1 MSGRQITV
9 TDGETGHKGEIKS
22 VNDTPSLYVPDQKS
36 GSDHCKKNP
45 GEDRPERANK
55 PKELCEEDAPDLPWS
70 HWSPTRSRPLYL
82 YSAVQKIPSRRRRP
96 WTDCAAYAFSTN
108 LRLRTRIR
116 LEWPPQR
123 REHWRCIVDP
133 CLRFRIGFTQRNCL
147 FAATHATAH
156 KGAEPSSEAISYSV
170 KSVISA

>member
-22 VNDTPSLYVPDQKS
+22 VNDTPPLYVPDQKS
-36 GSDHCKKNP
+36 RSDHCKKNP

-70 HWSPTRSRPLYL
+70 HWSPTRSRP
-82 YSAVQKIPSRRRRP
+82 SIFIPPSKKSR
-96 WTDCAAYAFSTN
+96 AAGEDHGLIAPPMHFPQICGSERVFASKSP
-108 LRLRTRIR
+108 LR
-116 LEWPPQR
+116 R

>member
-9 TDGETGHKGEIKS
+9 TDSETGDKGEIKS

-82 YSAVQKIPSRRRRP
+82 YSAVQKIPSRWRRP

-116 LEWPPQR
+116 LEMASPETGALAMR
-123 REHWRCIVDP
+123 VDP
-133 CLRFRIGFTQRNCL
+133 CLRFRIGFRQRNCN
-147 FAATHATAH
+147 ARNST
-156 KGAEPSSEAISYSV
+156 
-170 KSVISA
+170 